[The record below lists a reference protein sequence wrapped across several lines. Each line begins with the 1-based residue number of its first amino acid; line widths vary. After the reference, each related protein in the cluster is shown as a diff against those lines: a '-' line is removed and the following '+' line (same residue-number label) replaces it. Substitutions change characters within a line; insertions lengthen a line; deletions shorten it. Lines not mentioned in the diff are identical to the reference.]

1 LADTGESDKDALGN
15 AKPTEEDIL
24 DMVSLQTQTDEL
36 ASQICKGDV
45 VAVRCHMSND
55 PPYWL
60 FQVDDTVMSAAD
72 TFTDEAGVVYPAGTL
87 YFEGHWLERTSSKVE
102 RVYDY
107 KRGADDF
114 VMSHLVICR
123 ADVTPATTSSGR
135 PTGALRASLDT
146 HDSIMSHM
154 GVKRTSEEVLQSSS
168 EEGEDE
174 EGEEEEV
181 VTEEEDE
188 EMLPLESP

>member
-1 LADTGESDKDALGN
+1 MLDSCENGRCVSACPLVLADTGESDKDALGN

-87 YFEGHWLERTSSKVE
+87 YFEGHWLERTSSKAE

-107 KRGADDF
+107 KRGADDLCRH
-114 VMSHLVICR
+114 VTSCHLQ
-123 ADVTPATTSSGR
+123 G
-135 PTGALRASLDT
+135 
-146 HDSIMSHM
+146 
-154 GVKRTSEEVLQSSS
+154 
-168 EEGEDE
+168 
-174 EGEEEEV
+174 
-181 VTEEEDE
+181 
-188 EMLPLESP
+188 